1 MMRWIVGSSL
11 KFRFI
16 VIAVAAALMYF
27 GIRRVN
33 DMPVDVFPEFAP
45 PLVEIQTPC
54 LGLSAE
60 EVEELVT
67 IPLEQALYGVP
78 GLDVMR
84 SKSVAQLSAVKMI
97 FKRGTDLYEARQLVG
112 ERVSQVTGVMP
123 KWSAPPVMLPPLSAT
138 SRMMKIGITS
148 KKYSVMDCSMMAYW
162 TIRQR
167 IMQVPG
173 VANVAM
179 WGERLEM
186 LQVQVDP
193 KRMAGHG
200 ITLNQVM
207 NAAADA
213 LDVGLLQFSE
223 GHYVGSGGFI
233 DTPNQ
238 RLQVRHV
245 LPIIQRSD
253 DVKPDLLAEVVIT
266 MKDGQPIRLKDV
278 ADVVVDHQP
287 MIGDGVVNED
297 VGLMCIVEK
306 YPWGNT
312 LQVTRDVEKAIDAM
326 RPGLPDVDID
336 TTIFRPAT
344 YIETSIN
351 KLTVSLTIGC
361 VLLIVVLFAFL
372 YEWRVALISC
382 IAMPLSLL
390 AAALVLYYMGAT
402 INVMI
407 LAGFVI
413 ALGDIVDDAIID
425 IENVV
430 RRLREQ
436 QKQGRGKSLKS
447 MARIILEASLEV
459 RGAIVY
465 ATLIEVCAI
474 LPVFFMAGL
483 SGAFFQPLAL
493 SYALALLVSMIVALT
508 VTPAL
513 SLIMLRNAPLESRES
528 PIVRWL
534 QAGYVKILEPII
546 QAPRYAYATV
556 GVIVLAGAVIL
567 FSPPPPEK
575 APALVAKWWP
585 KLGTELLPSFKE
597 RDFLMHWLTDPSCS
611 WPEMDRITIQAGKEL
626 LTIPGVRNMGAHIGQ
641 ALIMDEVVGMYFGEN
656 WVSVD
661 PGVDYDETLNK
672 IQECVD
678 GYPGIYR
685 DVQTYLKERIREV
698 LTGTHEAIT
707 VRIYGTD
714 LDVLRQKADE
724 LKKHLEKVEGLVGL
738 KVQMQQKIPQ
748 IDVEVDLTKANQHGI
763 KPGDVRRATSALVG
777 GEEIGDIHI
786 ANRTY
791 DIQVWSTPETRN
803 SLTSIQNLPMDTKDG
818 KSVRLA
824 DIADVAIKPT
834 PNVVQHENLMR
845 SIDVGGNVG
854 EGHDLGSVAKGVR
867 EAVAKVDFPL
877 EYNPTVIGEITERE
891 TAAKRVRIMSI
902 VSLIAVFLILHA
914 SFKSVRLATLA
925 MVTLPSALVGG
936 VIAAW
941 FGGGL
946 ISLGSLVGFLTI
958 LGIAARNSIM
968 LIDHFQHLERFE
980 GEKFGPGLVLRG
992 ALERLSPIVMTTLTT
1007 LVAVM
1012 PLVFVGSEP
1021 GHEIE
1026 HPMAVVILGG
1036 MITSTLLNL
1045 FVVPS
1050 LYLRFGAS
1058 RHSAIE
1064 TATGGEPQAS
1074 FADA

>member
-16 VIAVAAALMYF
+16 VIATAAALMYF
-27 GIRRVN
+27 GIARLQ

-84 SKSVAQLSAVKMI
+84 SKSVAQLSAIKMI
-97 FKRGTDLYEARQLVG
+97 FDRGTDLLAARQMVS
-112 ERVSQVTGVMP
+112 ERVSQTTALMP
-123 KWSAPPVMLPPLSAT
+123 KWASPPVMVPPLSAT
-138 SRMMKIGITS
+138 SRMMKIGISS
-148 KKYSVMDCSMMAYW
+148 KEHSVIDLSMMAYW

-167 IMQVPG
+167 LMKVPG

-193 KRMAGHG
+193 ARMAQHG
-200 ITLNQVM
+200 VTLDQVM
-207 NAAADA
+207 DATAGA

-223 GHYVGSGGFI
+223 GHYVGSGGWI
-233 DTPNQ
+233 ENENQ
-238 RLQVRHV
+238 RLQIRHV

-253 DVKPDLLAEVVIT
+253 EVKPDLLAEVVIT
-266 MKDGQPIRLKDV
+266 VKDGRPIRLSDV

-287 MIGDGVVNED
+287 MIGDGIVND
-297 VGLMCIVEK
+297 GPGLLCIVEK
-306 YPWGNT
+306 FPWGNT
-312 LQVTRDVEKAIDAM
+312 LQVSRDVEKVLDEL
-326 RPGLPDVDID
+326 RPGLPGVEID
-336 TTIFRPAT
+336 STIFRPAT
-344 YIETSIN
+344 YIETAID
-351 KLTVSLTIGC
+351 KLTMSLVIGC
-361 VLLIVVLFAFL
+361 VLLVIVLFAFL

-382 IAMPLSLL
+382 IAMPLSLV
-390 AAALVLYYMGAT
+390 AAGLVLYYLGAT
-402 INVMI
+402 INTMI

-436 QKQGRGKSLKS
+436 QKFGRGKSLRS
-447 MARIILEASLEV
+447 MARIILYASLEV

-465 ATLIEVCAI
+465 ATLIEVFAI
-474 LPVFFMAGL
+474 LPVFLMQGL
-483 SGAFFQPLAL
+483 SGAFFQPLAMA
-493 SYALALLVSMIVALT
+493 YALALLVSMVVALT

-513 SLIMLRNAPLESRES
+513 SLILLRNAPLESRES
-528 PIVRWL
+528 PIVHWL
-534 QAGYVKILEPII
+534 QAGYARILAPII
-546 QAPRYAYATV
+546 RSPWPAYATV
-556 GVIVLAGAVIL
+556 GVIVVAGAA
-567 FSPPPPEK
+567 S
-575 APALVAKWWP
+575 WP
-585 KLGTELLPSFKE
+585 MLGTELLPSFKE
-597 RDFLMHWLTDPSCS
+597 RDFLMHWLTDPSTS
-611 WPEMDRITIQAGKEL
+611 WPEMDRITIQASKEL
-626 LTIPGVRNMGAHIGQ
+626 RSIPGVRNFGAHIGQ

-656 WVSVD
+656 WISVD
-661 PGVDYDETLNK
+661 PSVDYDTTLAK
-672 IQECVD
+672 IQETVD
-678 GYPGIYR
+678 GYPGLYR

-698 LTGTHEAIT
+698 LTGSHEAIT
-707 VRIYGTD
+707 IRIYGTD
-714 LDVLRQKADE
+714 LDMLRQKADE
-724 LKKHLEKVEGLVGL
+724 VKKALATIDGIIDLH
-738 KVQMQQKIPQ
+738 VQMQQKIPQ
-748 IDVEVDLTKANQHGI
+748 IEVEVNLAAAHQHGI
-763 KPGDVRRATSALVG
+763 KPGDVRRATSTLVA

-791 DIQVWSTPETRN
+791 DIQVWSTPATRN
-803 SLTSIQNLPMDTKDG
+803 SLTSIQNLPMDSPRGGT
-818 KSVRLA
+818 VRLA
-824 DIADVAIKPT
+824 DIAQVAIKPT

-845 SIDVGGNVG
+845 SIDVGANVRDR
-854 EGHDLGSVAKGVR
+854 DLGSVVDDVR
-867 EAVAKVDFPL
+867 SALAKVEFPL
-877 EYNPTVIGEITERE
+877 EFNPVLIGEYAERQ
-891 TAAKRVRIMSI
+891 AAQRRVLTMAI
-902 VSLIAVFLILHA
+902 VSTIGVFLILHA
-914 SFKSVRLATLA
+914 SFKSIRLASLA

-936 VIAAW
+936 VLAAYL
-941 FGGGL
+941 GDGI

-980 GEKFGPGLVLRG
+980 GETFGPQLVLRG

-1007 LVAVM
+1007 IVAVL
-1012 PLVFVGSEP
+1012 PLVIAGSIP
-1021 GHEIE
+1021 GHEVE

-1050 LYLRFGAS
+1050 LYLRFGSS
-1058 RHSAIE
+1058 RSSAIE
-1064 TATGGEPQAS
+1064 TATGGEPQAAFS
-1074 FADA
+1074 Q